1 MVDFNKTMLIGNLVQ
16 DPEVKNMGNNRKVT
30 NFTIAINRT
39 WKGPQGEEG
48 SEVSYIDCSAFGK
61 TGEAISTYLSKG
73 RRIFIE
79 GRLKQDKWKDK
90 ETQKNQS
97 KIKIIVENFHF
108 MDSKK
113 TIEVVETIPAV
124 AGNDLGDVL
133 NDSDNGTI

>member
-1 MVDFNKTMLIGNLVQ
+1 MADFNKTMLIGNLVQ
-16 DPEVKNMGNNRKVT
+16 DPEAKDMGNGKKVT
-30 NFTIAINRT
+30 NFTIAINRK

-61 TGEAISTYLSKG
+61 TGETIHTYFSKG
-73 RRIFIE
+73 RRIFID

-97 KIKIIVENFHF
+97 KIKVIVENFHF

-113 TIEVVETIPAV
+113 TTETVETIPAA
-124 AGNDLGDVL
+124 AGNDTEDLL
-133 NDSDNGTI
+133 SDSDFDTI